1 MPYLSSKIKIIKT
14 IIMENSKIIIGY
26 LVYLPIVIT
35 LTIYVSKMLFKNGKL
50 FMIDI
55 FKGKEDIAVATNKL
69 FETGFYLINIGWA
82 MLILKITYYN
92 VNGMSYQ
99 TLIEILSKKIGGFSI
114 YLGVM
119 LFINLFF
126 FFRGRRISRQSFK
139 VQTES

>member
-1 MPYLSSKIKIIKT
+1 
-14 IIMENSKIIIGY
+14 MENSKIIIGY
-26 LVYLPIVIT
+26 LIYLPIVIA

-55 FKGKEDIAVATNKL
+55 FKGKEDIAMATNKL
-69 FETGFYLINIGWA
+69 FEIGFYLINIGWA
-82 MLILKITYYN
+82 MLILKISYQSI
-92 VNGMSYQ
+92 NGMTYQ

-126 FFRGRRISRQSFK
+126 FFRGRRLSK
-139 VQTES
+139 QTIKTQLKP

>member
-1 MPYLSSKIKIIKT
+1 
-14 IIMENSKIIIGY
+14 MENSKIIIGY
-26 LVYLPIVIT
+26 LIYLPIVIV

-55 FKGKEDIAVATNKL
+55 FKGKEEIALATNKL
-69 FETGFYLINIGWA
+69 FEIGFYLINIGWA

-92 VNGMSYQ
+92 INGMSYQ
-99 TLIEILSKKIGGFSI
+99 TLIEILSKKIGGYSI

-126 FFRGRRISRQSFK
+126 FFRGRRISKQSLK
-139 VQTES
+139 TETEV